1 MVQHSWLLNFAN
13 SRGKSLGLQVEC
25 PAMETRWFKCSGK
38 KKEGGMPVREHTQS
52 ILKVCHCV
60 KIIIGKIY
68 GKGVKLLL
76 RKVLLDDERN

>member
-1 MVQHSWLLNFAN
+1 MQILEAKVWGFKWNVHQWKHAGLNAVEKKR
-13 SRGKSLGLQVEC
+13 RGG
-25 PAMETRWFKCSGK
+25 
-38 KKEGGMPVREHTQS
+38 GGMPVREHTQS